1 MLRNGDCCCSAWEHR
16 DHRSQ
21 CHTKAH
27 RVGGPR
33 NTCAGPVRQVLRR
46 GQAHAVWGDLVHPAS
61 SSRRRMHNTP
71 AVPAWPDVPGPCEAD
86 VAGPPGSRPHG
97 STGSP
102 RGMRT
107 ARGGPAPFVCS
118 TVPKRE
124 PSRPVV
130 GFICTSGDETVTDL
144 TLRMG
149 SLSYPAHCD
158 CVKQWPEMSRLE
170 CMWFS
175 SQNQGQ
181 DFFFLVIIY

>member
-1 MLRNGDCCCSAWEHR
+1 MPKASLGRCTKSSKKNPNCSAGLVSVLRPPER
-16 DHRSQ
+16 RLLLLSLGAQ
-21 CHTKAH
+21 RPPVTPRRTELVAAASGP
-27 RVGGPR
+27 GGEDRGAAKGAPR

-107 ARGGPAPFVCS
+107 ARGGPAPFVCRVALLCRNGNRPGRWS
-118 TVPKRE
+118 VSFVQVETRR
-124 PSRPVV
+124 SR
-130 GFICTSGDETVTDL
+130 T
-144 TLRMG
+144 
-149 SLSYPAHCD
+149 
-158 CVKQWPEMSRLE
+158 
-170 CMWFS
+170 
-175 SQNQGQ
+175 
-181 DFFFLVIIY
+181 